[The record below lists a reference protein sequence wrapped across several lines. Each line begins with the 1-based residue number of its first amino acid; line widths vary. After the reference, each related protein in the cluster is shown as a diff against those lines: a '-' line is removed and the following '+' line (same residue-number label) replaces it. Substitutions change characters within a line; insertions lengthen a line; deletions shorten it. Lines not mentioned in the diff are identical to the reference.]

1 VKVRMPALRAPWVQ
15 MQGGPTQEARSRWA
29 ATLNPMSVRS
39 SLLPFGAG
47 RRRRRAALAGGL
59 LLLAASAADSRQ
71 SAPPEPSP
79 ILAFY
84 DFEQPEPTGPHTFR
98 LFEEPRGGLDLS
110 DELRVSGA
118 RSLRLREGRGDGAFT
133 EFLGYFPERRDG
145 LLAVQFW
152 FLLPEPA
159 QPFNFALAGPRW
171 FLAFE
176 RDGHAVWIAG
186 RDGRL
191 AHRPAGEWRDLF
203 ELRAFT
209 WYFVDLVYDPPR
221 GVYALRISEEGIEE
235 PLVDL
240 RSQRNT
246 ADSDE
251 SAVRFLS
258 LIGDLEDRG
267 SATVFVDDLLIATD
281 PDVRLDPFVAPG
293 RRRFFVELHPAP
305 GGVPEGVERDDLLAE
320 ARRWLVTQSAVGPPT
335 GPLDEERAARL
346 ERAADAAFLG
356 AGPASLAQ
364 NDPRRGRDLDL
375 AEQLYGILREAP
387 GRSWRA
393 LLKLSDVY
401 FLRGDLEGERR
412 AREAIFGGL
421 RLAEERQRELAIA
434 H

>member
-1 VKVRMPALRAPWVQ
+1 MV
-15 MQGGPTQEARSRWA
+15 EARQ
-29 ATLNPMSVRS
+29 P
-39 SLLPFGAG
+39 P
-47 RRRRRAALAGGL
+47 
-59 LLLAASAADSRQ
+59 
-71 SAPPEPSP
+71 PPEPSP

-84 DFEQPEPTGPHTFR
+84 DFEQPSPAGPHTFR

-118 RSLRLREGRGDGAFT
+118 RSLRLREGRGVGAFT
-133 EFLGYFPERRDG
+133 EFLGYFPQRRDG

-176 RDGHAVWIAG
+176 RDGHAVWLAG
-186 RDGRL
+186 RDGTL
-191 AHRPAGEWRDLF
+191 AHRPAGEWRNLF

-209 WYFVDLVYDPPR
+209 WYFVDLVYDPSA

-240 RSQRNT
+240 RRQRNT
-246 ADSDE
+246 ADADD
-251 SAVRFLS
+251 SAVGFLS

-281 PDVRLDPFVAPG
+281 PDVRRDPFVAPG

-305 GGVPEGVERDDLLAE
+305 GGVPDGSERDDLLAE
-320 ARRWLVTQSAVGPPT
+320 ARRWLRE
-335 GPLDEERAARL
+335 LDPEDRLEDGLEDALAARL

-356 AGPASLAQ
+356 VGHSGLATD
-364 NDPRRGRDLDL
+364 DPQRGRDLDL
-375 AEQLYGILREAP
+375 AEQLYGMLREAP
-387 GRSWRA
+387 GSSWRA
-393 LLKLSDVY
+393 LLKLSDVH
-401 FLRGDLEGERR
+401 FLRGDREGERT
-412 AREAIFGGL
+412 AREAIYGRL
-421 RLAEERQRELAIA
+421 RRAEERELDRDPE